1 MERKKERRRVLGY
14 LRLGKKLGE
23 SPSPR
28 SDSIV
33 TPCGCL
39 RQEDFQTGEAVPV
52 APSAQLSAMP
62 WADLGARL
70 CRGLF

>member
-1 MERKKERRRVLGY
+1 MERKKEKAESIGVPPP
-14 LRLGKKLGE
+14 GKKLGE
-23 SPSPR
+23 NPSPK

-52 APSAQLSAMP
+52 APPTQLSALP